1 MDFERE
7 NALRDNALSEI
18 NAVLDNEI
26 MTAEQLVQELMMSMS
41 TVELNENWD
50 YIKRMWDISPAF
62 FR

>member
-18 NAVLDNEI
+18 NAVLDNKI